1 MWHSWAGGGGSIIQL
16 LCFSL
21 QKKFQIPSCAHML
34 LRELCN
40 FGLLPG
46 PLQVIL
52 LPAFSHLFPVGL
64 VWFVVFPL
72 GVGTF

>member
-1 MWHSWAGGGGSIIQL
+1 
-16 LCFSL
+16 
-21 QKKFQIPSCAHML
+21 ML

-40 FGLLPG
+40 LGLLPG

-52 LPAFSHLFPVGL
+52 LTTFSHLFPVGL